1 MKRYEIASK
10 REVNFLNTGEKASVC
25 LKFSAALILLTVAAV
40 IFSEIAVS
48 GRLERI
54 ASAEAELSSLT
65 HELLEIKREC
75 ADLEKIKA
83 EYDRYSY
90 RGFDTSL
97 RDRLEVFELLERDVF
112 SKAEVQ
118 NAAILGKTLSIT
130 VAGLDLE
137 KMSELIEALEAD
149 RFVESVAVSTEAVT
163 GLNGSTVTKI
173 TVSLNE
179 DAEVAE
185 EGALE

>member
-1 MKRYEIASK
+1 M
-10 REVNFLNTGEKASVC
+10 
-25 LKFSAALILLTVAAV
+25 
-40 IFSEIAVS
+40 
-48 GRLERI
+48 
-54 ASAEAELSSLT
+54 
-65 HELLEIKREC
+65 
-75 ADLEKIKA
+75 
-83 EYDRYSY
+83 
-90 RGFDTSL
+90 
-97 RDRLEVFELLERDVF
+97 
-112 SKAEVQ
+112 
-118 NAAILGKTLSIT
+118 GKTLSIT